1 MTSEGAGLRYSAM
14 QNNLKTRIVVGIL
27 LILAG
32 GVAGLIWFNE
42 ASSPALPDSTQ
53 TKIFVIRKG
62 ESVRQ
67 IAERLSKEKL
77 IRSPVAFFLI
87 VKQKN
92 LAKKIQ
98 AGDFRLL
105 PAMSAV
111 EIAEELTHG
120 TLDVWITI
128 PEGWRNGQIAMELA
142 RKVNIPEAEFLAFA
156 REGYMFPDT
165 YLVPK
170 EASATA
176 VIAIFEKNFANKV
189 EKAWATDDVITL
201 ASIVEREAKFDEDRS
216 LVAGVLSN
224 RLQNN
229 MPLQA
234 DATLQYIK
242 GYDEAT
248 GAWWPRVNPA
258 DKDID
263 SRYNTYKYP
272 GLPPGPIA
280 NPGLAS
286 IAAVVDPAETDYL
299 YYISEPDGT
308 IHYAKTLEEHNENI
322 RKYLR

>member
-1 MTSEGAGLRYSAM
+1 M
-14 QNNLKTRIVVGIL
+14 QNNLKTRVVVGIL
-27 LILAG
+27 LILTGVVG
-32 GVAGLIWFNE
+32 GWVWFNE
-42 ASSPALPDSTQ
+42 ASSPISTDSTQ
-53 TKIFVIRKG
+53 AKIFVIRKG

-67 IAERLSKEKL
+67 IAERLNEENL

-87 VKQKN
+87 VKQKE

-98 AGDFRLL
+98 AGDFRLSQ
-105 PAMSAV
+105 AMSAG

-120 TLDVWITI
+120 TLDVWFTI

-142 RKVNIPEAEFLAFA
+142 RKVNIQEAEFLTLA

-165 YLVPK
+165 YLIPK

-176 VIAIFEKNFANKV
+176 VIAIFEKNFAKKLD
-189 EKAWATDDVITL
+189 EAWATDEVIIL
-201 ASIVEREAKFDEDRS
+201 ASIVEREAKFNKDRP

-242 GYDEAT
+242 GYDETT
-248 GAWWPRVNPA
+248 GTWWPQVNPA
-258 DKDID
+258 DKEID

-272 GLPPGPIA
+272 GLPPGPIS
-280 NPGLAS
+280 NPGLDSLKAAAS
-286 IAAVVDPAETDYL
+286 PAETDYL
-299 YYISEPDGT
+299 YYLSEPDGT
-308 IHYAKTLEEHNENI
+308 THYARTLEEHNENI
-322 RKYLR
+322 RKYLK

>member
-1 MTSEGAGLRYSAM
+1 M
-14 QNNLKTRIVVGIL
+14 KTRLVVGIL

-32 GVAGLIWFNE
+32 LVGGLIWFNE
-42 ASSPALPDSTQ
+42 ASSPASSDSTQ

-67 IAERLSKEKL
+67 IAERLSKEEL
-77 IRSPVAFFLI
+77 IRSPVAFFLL

-98 AGDFRLL
+98 AGDFRLS
-105 PAMSAV
+105 PAMSAG

-120 TLDVWITI
+120 TLDVWVTI

-142 RKVNIPEAEFLAFA
+142 RKVNIPEAEFLALA

-170 EASATA
+170 EASTTA
-176 VIAIFEKNFANKV
+176 IIAIFEKNFANKV
-189 EKAWATDDVITL
+189 KKAWATDDVVTL
-201 ASIVEREAKFDEDRS
+201 ASIVEREAKFDEDRP

-224 RLQNN
+224 RLRSN

-242 GYDEAT
+242 GHDETT
-248 GAWWPRVNPA
+248 GTWWPQVNPA

-286 IAAVVDPAETDYL
+286 IAAVASPAETDYF

-308 IHYAKTLEEHNENI
+308 MHYAKTLEEHNENI
-322 RKYLR
+322 RKYRGP